1 MSQIPN
7 INMDQTFTKIKLP
20 HGTPYI
26 IHTQREVRLLLHTV
40 QGNAIG
46 ICIIRKEEKY
56 M

>member
-20 HGTPYI
+20 HGT
-26 IHTQREVRLLLHTV
+26 REVRLLLHTV